1 MLEITGQPRIPD
13 RELHFAR
20 RSRGA
25 LELFRI
31 PDGELHWSFVRSG
44 GPGGQ
49 NVNKVASKAVLR
61 WNLATSGGVPDDV
74 KARFRVQQRNR
85 ITVDGDLII
94 TSQRYRD
101 QERNKLDCLE
111 KLRDM
116 IVEASITPKPR
127 KPSKPSRASRERRL
141 DAKRHRSTIKKSR
154 RASLDE

>member
-1 MLEITGQPRIPD
+1 MLLIAPH
-13 RELHFAR
+13 LC
-20 RSRGA
+20 
-25 LELFRI
+25 I

-61 WNLATSGGVPDDV
+61 WNLATSEGVPDDM
-74 KARFRVQQRNR
+74 KARFRIQQRNR

-116 IVEASITPKPR
+116 IVEASIAPKPR

-141 DAKRHRSTIKKSR
+141 KVKRHRSSIKKSR